1 MNRMKPGLFLFFG
14 IWSAI
19 LIAAGL
25 MAFTSVRGL
34 RGDAEWVSHSHE
46 VLETAQTA
54 LTSLVDAE
62 TGERGYLLT
71 GNPTFLEPYQS
82 ALDRLDAETRQ
93 LEALVQDNPRQTT
106 RVHRLKQLIS
116 SKLGS
121 LAQIIARNG
130 SDPAAARRMVT
141 AGLEKQTMDGLRA
154 EFRAFRGE
162 ELALLLEREQADRH
176 TYRIATLAGILYGML
191 GLAGFGGLLL
201 QVLRHTRDRANYEED
216 LEAQRALL
224 KVTLESV
231 GDALISTDAEGRV
244 VFMNPVAEALTG
256 WSAVEASGHPLEK
269 VFQIIHEKTGEPAFN
284 PVGRVLQEGIVLGL
298 ANHTALVNRA
308 GKAIPIEDSAAPI
321 KDPAGAVIGIVLV
334 FHDVTEKRKVENEL
348 STSERRFRELT
359 ELSPSAIWINRDERI
374 EHANPEGHRL
384 LGATTPGELTGKS
397 IYEIWHPDSHDK
409 VRARLRAVAAGQV
422 VHLSQET
429 IIRLDGSL
437 RQVEVSSAPIEDAK
451 GPAVQ
456 CVVRD
461 VTQRM
466 AIEQELRRS
475 EEGYRTLFNSLMEG
489 FCVIDVLFDDDG
501 QPVDY
506 RFLEINPAFEA
517 QTGLVHALGKRM
529 RELAPDHEAH
539 WFEIYGKVALTGEA
553 IRFVNEAKA
562 LNRWYEVRAYRLGG
576 AGSSRVAILF
586 NDISE
591 RIRTEEERMR
601 LEARTTQAQ
610 RLESLGVLVAGIAH
624 NFNNIMTV
632 IMGTASI
639 QEELGAGGD
648 ELEALKV
655 IINACER
662 GRSLVSSLTHFARPT
677 LAQQVSLEVNHLAA
691 EVAGLVGNT
700 TKRVEILQEYAQEP
714 LWITGDPGSLGS
726 VFMNLCLNSLDAMP
740 EGGTLSIRTSVPRQ
754 GWVEVAVEDSGE
766 GMPPEVL
773 AHATEPFFTTK
784 PVGKGT
790 GLGLSMA
797 HGMTQAHGGTLEI
810 TSTPGQGTQ
819 ARIRL
824 PRLPVPEPSAPAP
837 SQPPS
842 RMPFRVLLVD
852 DEAEIRFVLAR
863 MLRNAGIEQ
872 VHAVAGGQEALDT
885 LRAGAV
891 PDLVILDQ
899 HMPGLDGV
907 HTLAQLRLSHP
918 HLPVLVASGQPG
930 IQEWDAFKQ
939 ANVAVISKPF
949 SLKEIEVKLA
959 EMGIPGRRNGWQGS
973 LRKG

>member
-1 MNRMKPGLFLFFG
+1 MSRMKPGLFLFFG

-25 MAFTSVRGL
+25 MAFKSVRVL
-34 RGDAEWVSHSHE
+34 RVDAQWVTQSHE

-82 ALDRLDAETRQ
+82 ALDRLDAETQR
-93 LEALVQDNPRQTT
+93 LEALVQDNPQQRS
-106 RVHRLKQLIS
+106 RVHGLKELIS
-116 SKLGS
+116 PKLGS
-121 LAQIIARNG
+121 LAQIIAQNG
-130 SDPAAARRMVT
+130 VDPATARRMVT
-141 AGLEKQTMDGLRA
+141 AGLEKHTMDRLRA
-154 EFRAFRGE
+154 EFRGFRDE
-162 ELALLLEREQADRH
+162 ELTLLQEREQADRH
-176 TYRIATLAGILYGML
+176 AYRIATLAGIIYGML

-201 QVLRHTRDRANYEED
+201 QVLRHTRDRAKHGED
-216 LEAQRALL
+216 LESQRALL
-224 KVTLESV
+224 KVTLQSV

-256 WSAVEASGHPLEK
+256 WSVVEASGHPLEK

-284 PVGRVLQEGIVLGL
+284 PVGRVLQEGVVLGL
-298 ANHTALVNRA
+298 ANHTALVSRG

-321 KDPAGAVIGIVLV
+321 KNPAGAVIGIVLV
-334 FHDVTEKRKVENEL
+334 FHDVTEKRKVEDEL
-348 STSERRFRELT
+348 SSSERRFRELT

-384 LGATTPGELTGKS
+384 VGATTAGELTGKS
-397 IYEIWHPDSHDK
+397 IYEIWHPDSHEK

-422 VHLSQET
+422 VHLSEET

-437 RQVEVSSAPIEDAK
+437 RQVEVSSAPVVDAQ

-461 VTQRM
+461 VTERM

-475 EEGYRTLFNSLMEG
+475 EAGYRTLFNSLIEG
-489 FCVIDVLFDDDG
+489 FCVIDVVFADDG
-501 QPVDY
+501 HPVDY

-517 QTGLVHALGKRM
+517 QTGLVNAQGKLM
-529 RELAPDHEAH
+529 RDLAPDHETH

-562 LNRWYEVRAYRLGG
+562 LHRWYDVRAYRVGG
-576 AGSSRVAILF
+576 AGSSKVAILF

-591 RIRTEEERMR
+591 ARLAEEERMR
-601 LEARTTQAQ
+601 MEARTTQAQ
-610 RLESLGVLVAGIAH
+610 RLESLGVLVAGVAH

-639 QEELGAGGD
+639 QEELGAEGD

-655 IINACER
+655 IVHACER

-700 TKRVEILQEYAQEP
+700 TKRIEIIQDFAKEP

-726 VFMNLCLNSLDAMP
+726 VIMNLCLNSLDAMP
-740 EGGTLSIRTSVPRQ
+740 EGGALHIRTCVPRL

-797 HGMTQAHGGTLEI
+797 HGVTQAHGGTLEI
-810 TSTPGQGTQ
+810 SSTPGKGTQ

-824 PRLPVPEPSAPAP
+824 PRLLVSEPSAPAP
-837 SQPPS
+837 GPPPS
-842 RMPFRVLLVD
+842 RMPLKVLLVD
-852 DEAEIRFVLAR
+852 DEEEIRFVLTR
-863 MLRNAGIEQ
+863 MLRNAGIGQ
-872 VHAVAGGQEALDT
+872 VHAVAAGQEALDT
-885 LRAGAV
+885 LRSGAV

-907 HTLAQLRLSHP
+907 QTLAQMRLSHP
-918 HLPVLVASGQPG
+918 CLPVLIASGQPG

-959 EMGIPGRRNGWQGS
+959 ELGLPGRMS
-973 LRKG
+973 